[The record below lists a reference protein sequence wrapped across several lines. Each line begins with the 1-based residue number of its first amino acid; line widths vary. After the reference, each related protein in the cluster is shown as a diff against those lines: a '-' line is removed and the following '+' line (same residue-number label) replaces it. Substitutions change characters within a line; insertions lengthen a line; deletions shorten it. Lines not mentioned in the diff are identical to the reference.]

1 MINFKKKFWF
11 ITIIFLFLSIYVKT
25 FAVEKLDLN
34 DIHIGRD
41 DAPIKIIIYA
51 SLTCPHCA
59 SFHLKE
65 LPKIQEKY
73 VNTNIANITFKDF
86 PLDLAA
92 LNASKLLKCVKKNDK
107 KKFLDEVF
115 LKQSV
120 WGSGTT
126 IEEINQ
132 NLFKISSNHGIDEID
147 GGKCLLNEDV
157 ENSVLNSRID
167 AQKNYEIN
175 STPRIIINGKKLED
189 APNLKNIEKQINKEI

>member
-1 MINFKKKFWF
+1 MIYFKKNFGVLA
-11 ITIIFLFLSIYVKT
+11 IIFLFLSICVKS

-59 SFHLKE
+59 SFHLNE
-65 LPKIQEKY
+65 LPKLQEKY
-73 VNTNIANITFKDF
+73 VNTNIAKITFKDF

-92 LNASKLLKCVKKNDK
+92 LNASKLLKCVNKDNK
-107 KKFLDEVF
+107 KKFLDEIF

-120 WGSGTT
+120 WGDGST
-126 IEEINQ
+126 IEQINK
-132 NLFKISSNHGIDEID
+132 NLFDISINHGLDEVD
-147 GGKCLLNEDV
+147 GSKCLINEDV
-157 ENSVLNSRID
+157 ESSVLNSRIN

-175 STPRIIINGKKLED
+175 STPSIIINGKKLEVT
-189 APNLKNIEKQINKEI
+189 PNFKNIEKQINKEI